1 MSLNCRKSGSA
12 SRPSDAR
19 AGLVFS
25 WQQLSSWPFEILQL
39 RKLEM
44 HLAKGCLP
52 WFVGECSQGEW
63 MVPSHCRDR
72 TCPSG
77 REGWQNQ
84 ALSMEQHFHILEH
97 WPQTGLD
104 PFLVHC
110 SYKALGFHSTTELQ
124 TCCMCWAMCPAAVT
138 PRLRCAALCISAV
151 RAPLPWPWA
160 ADWQF
165 LLLQDYL
172 RDWVAG
178 KWCVRPVISAGPGIF
193 IYGYCCLHLV
203 LCYLLVTNVHFT
215 GFCVFLVFLCAA

>member
-1 MSLNCRKSGSA
+1 
-12 SRPSDAR
+12 
-19 AGLVFS
+19 
-25 WQQLSSWPFEILQL
+25 
-39 RKLEM
+39 M
-44 HLAKGCLP
+44 HLTKGCLA

-110 SYKALGFHSTTELQ
+110 SYKALGFHSMIELQ

-138 PRLRCAALCISAV
+138 PRLRCALHLGCAGSSPVALSSRLAI
-151 RAPLPWPWA
+151 P
-160 ADWQF
+160 
-165 LLLQDYL
+165 
-172 RDWVAG
+172 VATG
-178 KWCVRPVISAGPGIF
+178 LSAGLGSWKMM
-193 IYGYCCLHLV
+193 C
-203 LCYLLVTNVHFT
+203 
-215 GFCVFLVFLCAA
+215 